1 MTGQVDYDVTGDD
14 FSFGAVNLNMV
25 YRWEYR
31 PGSTFYLV
39 WSHTRNDFDARSY
52 HDDPDEFENGF
63 STDPLLKNEGENRIM
78 AKISYWFSI

>member
-1 MTGQVDYDVTGDD
+1 
-14 FSFGAVNLNMV
+14 MV

-39 WSHTRNDFDARSY
+39 WSHTRSDYDARGFHADPEQFANDFSI
-52 HDDPDEFENGF
+52 
-63 STDPLLKNEGENRIM
+63 DPLVRREAENRIM